1 MKTSFENSFVHCIDK
16 LDIIKKLFFLLLLV
30 PMVFFCQSTYISYYE
45 NGKIKVAGES
55 FEEIVGSKVSVKKI

>member
-16 LDIIKKLFFLLLLV
+16 FDIMKKLLLLLLLV
-30 PMVFFCQSTYISYYE
+30 PVVSFCQSPYISYYE